1 MLRIASWR
9 HIELVRLDKVSAVVC
24 RRCVGIVSRLSAR
37 SLALTNALVVF
48 VVPVQCDPDVLC
60 SCPIA
65 GEFVMFLDGVFEM
78 LGVFLANVF
87 HPKVV
92 HNQCELYWPCVV
104 FPKTGYQLALLVTVF
119 VQTFFE
125 EFVCQQS

>member
-1 MLRIASWR
+1 M
-9 HIELVRLDKVSAVVC
+9 H
-24 RRCVGIVSRLSAR
+24 LSF
-37 SLALTNALVVF
+37 V
-48 VVPVQCDPDVLC
+48 VVPVQCDPDVSC

-65 GEFVMFLDGVFEM
+65 GEFVMFLERVFEM

-92 HNQCELYWPCVV
+92 HNQCELYRPCVV
-104 FPKTGYQLALLVTVF
+104 LPKARYQFALSVAMF

-125 EFVCQQS
+125 EFVGQQSCLWEAVHPLIGSDVDAAIFGGFLSEFVLVDDFIRYVA